1 MQLSVLQPAYVYTR
15 LSPIVCVGSIP
26 FVLSREGRDI
36 FKVLFVTS
44 LNLLVMTTM
53 ADILRSAPVYAD
65 FVLTNE

>member
-15 LSPIVCVGSIP
+15 LSPIVCVRSIRS
-26 FVLSREGRDI
+26 LKRGQRY

-44 LNLLVMTTM
+44 LNSLVMTTM
-53 ADILRSAPVYAD
+53 ADILHSAPVYAD